1 MLYHVGVM
9 PEDGK
14 KAAEALDAVSMETLA
29 GELKRRGEESFKNR
43 YPHPF
48 LVVVFVPTEESEEQE
63 HRTRKASLSDY
74 VPRGGRLS
82 GMKAIPLVKTSRNV
96 FSSKITIGRATNN
109 DVIVR
114 AQMVSK
120 AHATF
125 VLDDGDQIK
134 LMDMGSANGTMVNG
148 KKLKKREMIPVA
160 SGDTITFWRFVFEYQ
175 ELDAFVRLLNGLS

>member
-1 MLYHVGVM
+1 MLYHMGM
-9 PEDGK
+9 PEALK
-14 KAAEALDAVSMETLA
+14 KGAETLEALSMEQLA

-48 LVVVFVPTEESEEQE
+48 LVVVFVPPEESEEEE
-63 HRTRKASLSDY
+63 HFTRKATFSDY
-74 VPRGGRLS
+74 IPRKGRLS

-96 FSSKITIGRATNN
+96 FSSKITVGRATNN
-109 DVIVR
+109 DVIIR

-120 AHATF
+120 AHAAF
-125 VLDDGDQIK
+125 VLDDGERIK
-134 LMDMGSANGTMVNG
+134 LMDMGSANGTMLNG
-148 KKLKKREMIPVA
+148 KKLKKREMSAVD